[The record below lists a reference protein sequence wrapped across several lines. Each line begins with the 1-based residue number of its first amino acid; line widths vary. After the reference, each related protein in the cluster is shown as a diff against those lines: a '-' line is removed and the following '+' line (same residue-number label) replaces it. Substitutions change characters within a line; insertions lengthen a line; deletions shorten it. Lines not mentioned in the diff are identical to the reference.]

1 MGDGVSKS
9 IAPVQPPA
17 VLPATAGSRGY
28 VMKKPL
34 ENNEGCAARL
44 ASGGAEECVAEDG
57 VGMFAGI
64 ALDRVAHEIRT
75 PLAAI
80 QSMAEALSGGHL
92 GSMENRRH
100 LAYVQSIA
108 ETARHALAVVEA
120 MLQRSGAERNAAVH
134 VTERIDLAAVGRE
147 VASGMAM
154 LAARSG
160 VRLDVSRCQIETP
173 ALARAT
179 DVRQMLINLISNGIT
194 HAGGGAKMSI
204 ATGHAMDG
212 GAWIEVVDDGAGI
225 PPDVLARLDSGT
237 PLDGNLEGA
246 SPNRVRLGLAL
257 TRALA
262 SSSGGRLEIS
272 SGSNGT
278 TARVVLPGA

>member
-1 MGDGVSKS
+1 
-9 IAPVQPPA
+9 
-17 VLPATAGSRGY
+17 
-28 VMKKPL
+28 MKKAL
-34 ENNEGCAARL
+34 ENNESYAARL
-44 ASGGAEECVAEDG
+44 ASGGPDGRVAEDD
-57 VGMFAGI
+57 VGIGAGI
-64 ALDRVAHEIRT
+64 GLDRVAHEIRT

-92 GSMENRRH
+92 GNMENRRH

-120 MLQRSGAERNAAVH
+120 MLQRSGAERSSAVH

-160 VRLDVSRCQIETP
+160 LRLDVKRCQVEAP

-194 HAGGGAKMSI
+194 HAGGGATVSI

-225 PPDVLARLDSGT
+225 PPDVLARLESGT
-237 PLDGNLEGA
+237 PLDGNLDGA

-262 SSSGGRLEIS
+262 SSNGGRLEIR

-278 TARVVLPGA
+278 TARVMLPGA